1 MNAEQRLH
9 ELAIE
14 LAAMAQNGLTYATG
28 NRYDTARYRRMR
40 GMSAEILSMLSGTSV
55 EEFSRAIDAE
65 TGHATPKL
73 DVRGALF
80 DEHDR
85 VLLVQEKR
93 DDKWNLPGGWA
104 DALDTPSDAIEREV
118 AEEAGLRVRASRLAA
133 VQDGSRH
140 NGHTMPFHVYK
151 LMFLV
156 ERLDD
161 AEPTAGLD
169 EETIDVAFFPI
180 DELPE
185 LSSRRTNEAQ
195 LQLMLD
201 YHRDPTRTTSFD

>member
-14 LAAMAQNGLTYATG
+14 LAAMAQNGLTYETG

-40 GMSAEILSMLSGTSV
+40 SMSAEILSMLSDTSV

-80 DEHDR
+80 DEQDR

-93 DDKWNLPGGWA
+93 DGKWNLPGGWA
-104 DALDTPSDAIEREV
+104 DALDTPSNAIEREV
-118 AEEAGLRVRASRLAA
+118 AEEAGLRVRAARLAA
-133 VQDGSRH
+133 IQDGSRH

-156 ERLDD
+156 ERLDN

-169 EETIDVAFFPI
+169 EETIDVAFFGI
-180 DELPE
+180 DDLPE
-185 LSSRRTNEAQ
+185 LSSKRTNEAQ
-195 LQLMLD
+195 LQLMLA
-201 YHRDPTRTTSFD
+201 YHHDPIRGTSFD

>member
-1 MNAEQRLH
+1 VNAAQRLH

-28 NRYDTARYRRMR
+28 NRYDMARYRRMR
-40 GMSAEILSMLSGTSV
+40 SMSAEILSMLSGGSV
-55 EEFSRAIDAE
+55 EEFHRAIDAE

-80 DEHDR
+80 DGADR
-85 VLLVQEKR
+85 ILLVREKR
-93 DDKWNLPGGWA
+93 DGKWNLPGGWA
-104 DALDTPSDAIEREV
+104 DALDTPSDAVEREV
-118 AEEAGLRVRASRLAA
+118 AEEAGLRVRATRLAA

-140 NGHTMPFHVYK
+140 NGHTLPFHVYK
-151 LMFLV
+151 LMFLL

-169 EETIDVAFFPI
+169 EETIDVDFFAI

-185 LSSRRTNEAQ
+185 LATQRTSEAQ
-195 LQLMLD
+195 LRLLVD
-201 YHRDPTRTTSFD
+201 YHRDRERPASFD